1 VAETIYFCIVSAT
14 YIVFFM
20 KNKLIGRKK
29 EQEILRKVLETPEAE
44 LVAVLGR
51 RRVGK
56 TFLVRSVYGAL
67 IRFDITGL
75 QNAATKKQLKNFAV
89 HLRNTFGDL
98 APKEPPG
105 DWLDAFQFLIECLEK
120 TIDPAV
126 KSVIFLDELPWMA
139 GRKSG
144 FLDGL
149 SYFWNSWAVKKN
161 VVVVI
166 CGSAASWMIQ
176 HVVYHKGGL
185 HNRITRR
192 IHLMPFNLHETDAY
206 LRSLNMNFT
215 LFQVVQLYMALG
227 GIPHYL
233 KEVDGSKSAVQNIEQ
248 ICFAQT
254 GLLRDEFLKLYPS
267 LFEDATH
274 HITIIEALAKKWKGL
289 TRQEIIEATN
299 LPDGGNLSR
308 YLEEL
313 VHSGFISIF
322 SAFGR
327 KPKDALY
334 RLTDEY
340 SLFYLHFI
348 KPISQNTYER
358 DTWQN
363 LSQTPLFKSWSGYA
377 FENIALKHV
386 EQIKKALGISG
397 IYTES
402 GSFYQ
407 KGSAAQKGL
416 QIDLLLDRKDAAI
429 NLFELKFY
437 TEPFALTKAQAA
449 ELEQKVALFKA
460 LTGTR
465 KQIFLNLLS
474 THTLQPNE
482 YSTGLLHE
490 AFGLDV
496 LFEP

>member
-1 VAETIYFCIVSAT
+1 MYSCIVSAI
-14 YIVFFM
+14 YSMFM
-20 KNKLIGRKK
+20 KNQLIGREK

-56 TFLVRSVYGAL
+56 TFLVRSVYQSL

-75 QNAATKKQLKNFAV
+75 QHAATKKQLKNFAV
-89 HLRNTFGDL
+89 HLRNSFGEL
-98 APKEPPG
+98 APKEQPE
-105 DWLDAFQFLIECLEK
+105 DWLDAFQFLIECLDK
-120 TIDPAV
+120 TLDPDV
-126 KSVIFLDELPWMA
+126 KSVVFLDELPWMA

-166 CGSAASWMIQ
+166 AGSAAAWMIR

-192 IHLMPFNLHETDAY
+192 IHLMPFNLFETDAY
-206 LRSLNMNFT
+206 FRSRNIALNP
-215 LFQVVQLYMALG
+215 FQVVQLYMAMG

-233 KEVDGSKSAVQNIEQ
+233 KEVDGSKSAIQNIEQ
-248 ICFAQT
+248 ICFSST
-254 GLLRDEFLKLYPS
+254 GLLNDEFLKLYPS
-267 LFEDATH
+267 LFDNATH
-274 HITIIEALAKKWKGL
+274 HISIIKALSRKWMGL
-289 TRQEIIEATN
+289 TRQEIIAATG
-299 LPDGGNLSR
+299 LPDGGNFSR

-313 VHSGFISIF
+313 EHSDFISAF
-322 SAFGR
+322 HAFG
-327 KPKDALY
+327 KKQKDALY

-348 KPISQNTYER
+348 QPLSQNNYER

-363 LSQTPLFKSWSGYA
+363 LSQTPQFKSWCGYA
-377 FENIALKHV
+377 FENICLKHI
-386 EQIKKALGISG
+386 EQIKKALGIAG
-397 IYTES
+397 IYAASGNFYHKGNSTE
-402 GSFYQ
+402 
-407 KGSAAQKGL
+407 KGV
-416 QIDLLLDRKDAAI
+416 QIDLLIDRKDGVI

-437 TEPFALTKAQAA
+437 AEPYALTQSSANDLMQKIAA
-449 ELEQKVALFKA
+449 FKA

-465 KQIFLNLLS
+465 KQVFLNMLT
-474 THTLQPNE
+474 THGLKNNEHSIGLVNSAFTLE
-482 YSTGLLHE
+482 
-490 AFGLDV
+490 V
-496 LFEP
+496 LFEKA